1 MSLGSV
7 RTEIPETPIA
17 KCHKFGIAFG
27 PERTIDPVIEQ
38 KAKQVV
44 LHNEVDSVIF
54 TGQPINK
61 PRGAGLGR
69 AYPSINRLADSKS
82 RGKGKRAGTP
92 PLFGSADASIEM
104 AKEQGIV
111 DAERAAMTWHEDEI
125 TGHAPTDPDD
135 DGEGIN
141 GIGFRPTAA
150 EAYQRAQR
158 RKQQMADYRS
168 REAREARAKRSE
180 RRRGTGSESIEEKE
194 AARRVRFME
203 AEKSN
208 VFIIG

>member
-1 MSLGSV
+1 
-7 RTEIPETPIA
+7 
-17 KCHKFGIAFG
+17 
-27 PERTIDPVIEQ
+27 
-38 KAKQVV
+38 
-44 LHNEVDSVIF
+44 VDSVIF
-54 TGQPINK
+54 TGQPTTK
-61 PRGAGLGR
+61 AQGAELRR

-82 RGKGKRAGTP
+82 RGKVKRAGTP
-92 PLFGSADASIEM
+92 PLFGSADASIEL
-104 AKEQGIV
+104 ANEQGVV

-180 RRRGTGSESIEEKE
+180 RRRGTGSSESVEEKE